1 MRETGRQTADIARRR
16 SLLVRLRNDRA
27 GNTLAM
33 MAIALIPLLGFV
45 GSAVDTARLYLIK
58 VRMQQACDA
67 GALAGRKFM

>member
-58 VRMQQACDA
+58 
-67 GALAGRKFM
+67 